1 MQAGFTNQGAAGGGF
16 CFHTNVN
23 GMWILKQCL
32 ETWRKDGRIWELP
45 ELIRLAAAR
54 EDFPGIVNV
63 DAAPLLLDDDM
74 PARLNEQLRLNGFEM
89 IEDCAGSEPLFART
103 IFESLASRYAS
114 ALRSLEQMLS
124 NSIRR
129 IHILGGGSLNRLLTR
144 LTAEHTGL
152 PVETGNVESSTVGNF
167 AVQLAGAEAHGGPLQ
182 RAAVRRWAERL
193 CENRECGPHP
203 NL

>member
-1 MQAGFTNQGAAGGGF
+1 
-16 CFHTNVN
+16 
-23 GMWILKQCL
+23 
-32 ETWRKDGRIWELP
+32 
-45 ELIRLAAAR
+45 
-54 EDFPGIVNV
+54 
-63 DAAPLLLDDDM
+63 
-74 PARLNEQLRLNGFEM
+74 
-89 IEDCAGSEPLFART
+89 
-103 IFESLASRYAS
+103 
-114 ALRSLEQMLS
+114 MLS